1 MITIICG
8 KPGYGKTSFMA
19 YLAMLEMTIK
29 SRDSYIN
36 ACNEIFTLN
45 SQGLCLQL
53 PPYKHLTYANFWVE
67 SHIWGYSPRIAMDF
81 DGTDFGLPD
90 RDHMT
95 KFIPPYSS
103 IFLMEGQ
110 SFLDSR
116 KSRFFRQSV
125 SRAYEIHRHYDLNI
139 YLDCQRSTLI
149 DLNVRGISEKL
160 IEVYKHVN
168 VIKDRQ
174 GRVLKVV
181 WFLREFSST
190 EEYDKYL
197 ESGSVLKNYTEYSIV
212 YTGNIFKCYNTKQ
225 NRALFYSNILS
236 SRFCYDLIQKPC
248 LELSYILDF
257 NRSHSLSNMKNNAY
271 WQKGV

>member
-1 MITIICG
+1 MIVIVCG
-8 KPGYGKTSFMA
+8 KPGFGKTSLMA

-29 SRDSYIN
+29 SRESYIN
-36 ACNEIFTLN
+36 ACYEILTLN
-45 SQGLCLQL
+45 SQGLCLEL
-53 PPYKHLTYANFWVE
+53 PPYKHLTYTNFWVE
-67 SHIWGYSPRIAMDF
+67 SHIWGYAPRTAMDF

-90 RDHMT
+90 DNHIT
-95 KFIPPYSS
+95 KFIPPFSS

-149 DLNVRGISEKL
+149 DLNVRGISEKI
-160 IEVYKHVN
+160 IEVYKKLK
-168 VIKDRQ
+168 VITDRQ
-174 GRVLKVV
+174 GRVLKVI
-181 WFLREFSST
+181 WYLREYSST

-197 ESGSVLKNYTEYSIV
+197 ESGSTLKNYVEYSIS
-212 YTGNIFKCYNTKQ
+212 YAGNIFKCYDTKQ
-225 NRALFYSNILS
+225 NRSLFYDKIFKSQFS
-236 SRFCYDLIQKPC
+236 YDLIQKPSLN
-248 LELSYILDF
+248 LEYIKNF
-257 NRSHSLSNMKNNAY
+257 NKSHSLANMKINTY

>member
-8 KPGYGKTSFMA
+8 KPGYGKTSLMA
-19 YLAMLEMTIK
+19 YLAMIEMTIN
-29 SRDSYIN
+29 SRTPYLN
-36 ACNEIFTLN
+36 ACNEIYNFN
-45 SQGLCLQL
+45 SQGLNLKY
-53 PPYKHLTYANFWVE
+53 PPYCHLTYCNFWVE
-67 SHIWGYSPRIAMDF
+67 SHIFGYAPRTAMDF

-90 RDHMT
+90 SAHFT
-95 KFIPPYSS
+95 KFIPPFSS

-160 IEVYKHVN
+160 IETYKKCK
-168 VIKDRQ
+168 VIKDNQ
-174 GRVLKVV
+174 GRILKII
-181 WFLREFSST
+181 WYLREFSSS

-197 ESGSVLKNYTEYSIV
+197 ESGSVLKNYIEYSIA
-212 YTGNIFKCYNTKQ
+212 YSGNIFSCYDTKQ
-225 NRALFYSNILS
+225 NRSLFYSRIFNS
-236 SRFCYDLIQKPC
+236 QFNYDLIEKPN
-248 LELSYILDF
+248 LTLDYIKSF
-257 NRSHSLSNMKNNAY
+257 NNVHSLENMKNNAY